1 MLSTALDETA
11 PEKMHPDQ
19 WDIAALRAKTKDL
32 FGLDMDASDINP
44 DDMSRSQLGDAI
56 FDSLRDRYAAK
67 EEVIGVDAMRY
78 HERVIM
84 LSVLDGLWKD
94 HLLAMDHLKE
104 GIGLRGY
111 GQQDPLVAYK
121 RESFDMFEAV
131 MNRFQEDTVRYLFL
145 MQIVGPDGQPVV
157 IPSKPRGAGAGT
169 LMDALDAAGA
179 GMLPSETAEPRAQ
192 SGPALVPNQAARNG
206 APSPATRRPTI
217 PGGAAS
223 RPTSFVPARS
233 SPAKAAPAAAPGPP
247 TTTKKLEQR
256 FFQDKQRE
264 LKQSHEEGGSD
275 KT

>member
-1 MLSTALDETA
+1 
-11 PEKMHPDQ
+11 
-19 WDIAALRAKTKDL
+19 
-32 FGLDMDASDINP
+32 
-44 DDMSRSQLGDAI
+44 MSRTQLGDAI

-121 RESFDMFEAV
+121 RESFDMFEAM

-157 IPSKPRGAGAGT
+157 IPSKPRGLAGGT
-169 LMDALDAAGA
+169 LMDALDTAGS
-179 GMLPSETAEPRAQ
+179 GMLSSPADAPMAQ
-192 SGPALVPNQAARNG
+192 TGPALVPRQAGQNG
-206 APSPATRRPTI
+206 APSPASRRPTI

-233 SPAKAAPAAAPGPP
+233 SPAKAAPAPAPGPP
-247 TTTKKLEQR
+247 TTAKKMEQR

-264 LKQSHEEGGSD
+264 MRQAREEGGSD